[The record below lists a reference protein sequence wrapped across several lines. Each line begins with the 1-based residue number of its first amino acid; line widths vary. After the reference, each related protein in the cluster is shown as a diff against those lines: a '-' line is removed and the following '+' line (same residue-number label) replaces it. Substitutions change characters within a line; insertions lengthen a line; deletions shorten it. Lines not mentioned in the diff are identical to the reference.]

1 VSERPIIGITMG
13 DPAGVGPEVTVKA
26 LARDEVWDCCRP
38 LVVGDAGVLA
48 RAVALV
54 EASLLLHSVA
64 DVAEAHFD
72 PAAPDVLDLHNVDPT
87 ALQPGRV
94 SAAAGR
100 AAVEAVERAVELAQ
114 AGQVDGIATG
124 PINKAALQ
132 AAGIPYIGHTELLA
146 ALTGAER
153 VTTMLATPGLRVVHV
168 TRHVPLREVA
178 AHITRERVLETIR
191 LTDVGLK
198 GLALSSA
205 EGPALSDVEGTGIP
219 RVLETI
225 RLTDVGLKGLAL
237 SDVEGT
243 GIPRPRLAVAALNP
257 HGGDEGLLGREEIEV
272 IGPAVEAARAE
283 GIEAHGPIPADSVF
297 FRAIRGEFDAVV
309 AMYHDQ
315 GHIPIKIYGFER
327 SVTVTLGLPIVRTSV
342 DHGTAFDIAWQ
353 GVANEESMVEA
364 IRLAA
369 QLAS

>member
-72 PAAPDVLDLHNVDPT
+72 PAAPDVLDLHNVDPA
-87 ALQPGRV
+87 ALQPGKV
-94 SAAAGR
+94 SATAGR

-205 EGPALSDVEGTGIP
+205 EGP
-219 RVLETI
+219 
-225 RLTDVGLKGLAL
+225 AL